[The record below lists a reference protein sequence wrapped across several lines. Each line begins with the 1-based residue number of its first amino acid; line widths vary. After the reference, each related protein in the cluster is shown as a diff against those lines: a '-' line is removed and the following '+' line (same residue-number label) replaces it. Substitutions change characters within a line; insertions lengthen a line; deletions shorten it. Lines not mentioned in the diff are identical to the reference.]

1 MKGIYVPTTQLSP
14 VKRISHRFGRLIAKF
29 QRPVDRTRDLKGAYT
44 GFVKR
49 VINTLPLDEAM
60 SQAVGGAYDI
70 IGPIELALL
79 RHAGLLA
86 QQHVIDVGCGSG
98 RLAVPLS
105 SYLTGK
111 YSGFDVVAALVDY
124 ARAKVAR
131 PDWRFETIDHIGIPE
146 PDACADMVCFF
157 SVLTHLLHEQS
168 YWYLEEAKRVLK
180 PGGRIVAS
188 FLNFSQDS
196 HWDIFMNT
204 LKDAKDGPSGP
215 INVFLSRE
223 ILTVWAR
230 HLGLEIVEFIDGEQA
245 VPGSTPLGQAVCILR
260 KP

>member
-1 MKGIYVPTTQLSP
+1 MSTTHVTP
-14 VKRISHRFGRLIAKF
+14 IRRISNKFYRLIRKV
-29 QRPVDRTRDLKGAYT
+29 QKPVDRTRDLKGAYT

-49 VINTLPLDEAM
+49 VVETLPLEEAM

-70 IGPIELALL
+70 IGPVEVAVL
-79 RHAGLLA
+79 RHAGLKPE
-86 QQHVIDVGCGSG
+86 QHVIDVGCGSG

-105 SYLTGK
+105 AYLTGK
-111 YSGFDVVAALVDY
+111 YSGFDVVADLIDY

-146 PDACADMVCFF
+146 PDGVADMVCFF

-188 FLNFSQDS
+188 FLNYSQAS

-204 LKDAKDGPSGP
+204 LKDAKGNPSGP

-230 HLGLEIVEFIDGEQA
+230 HLGLEIVEFIGGEEA
-245 VPGSTPLGQAVCILR
+245 VPGSTPLGQAVCILQ